1 MSTSKQIIED
11 IQCVYFDLCD
21 LLEKLECQR
30 IKLKE
35 FDEFKN
41 LEEFIEE
48 QKRRVSNIEEYLLR
62 GQP

>member
-1 MSTSKQIIED
+1 MTNKERTTLQEI
-11 IQCVYFDLCD
+11 YFDLCD
-21 LLEKLECQR
+21 LLEKLDCQK

-62 GQP
+62 D

>member
-1 MSTSKQIIED
+1 MSTPNAIIED
-11 IQCVYFDLCD
+11 VQCVYFDLCD
-21 LLEKLECQR
+21 LLEKLDCQR

-48 QKRRVSNIEEYLLR
+48 QKRRVSNLEDYLT
-62 GQP
+62 GGA